1 MIQESIY
8 GVSPILPLTEINR
21 PGAPMEHHANL
32 REDVMKSVN
41 PYIAPRERM
50 IVEQLAA
57 KGVRDERVLD
67 AMRQVAR
74 EAFVPAELRE
84 AAYDDR
90 PLPLGEGQTISQPY
104 IVGAMTEALG
114 LEGGENVLEIGTGSG
129 YAAAVLSHIARVVH
143 SIERIPALAR
153 RARETLRRLGYDRVA
168 VIEGDG
174 TLGWL
179 PAAPYDAIVATA
191 EGPGIPP
198 SLRAQLKPG
207 GRLVMPVEDAACGQA
222 LVRLVRG
229 DDGKDRVDSIL
240 PVRFVPL
247 IGAEGWPDED
257 AWLAR
262 MRVGARER
270 LDRESLR

>member
-1 MIQESIY
+1 MIQENIY

-21 PGAPMEHHANL
+21 PGAPMEQHANL

-57 KGVRDERVLD
+57 RGVRDERVLD

-84 AAYDDR
+84 AAYADR

-129 YAAAVLSHIARVVH
+129 YAAAVLSHIARAVH
-143 SIERIPALAR
+143 SVERIPALAR

-191 EGPGIPP
+191 GGPAIPP

-207 GRLVMPVEDAACGQA
+207 GRLVMPVEDATSGQA

-229 DDGKDRVDSIL
+229 DDGKDRLESIQ